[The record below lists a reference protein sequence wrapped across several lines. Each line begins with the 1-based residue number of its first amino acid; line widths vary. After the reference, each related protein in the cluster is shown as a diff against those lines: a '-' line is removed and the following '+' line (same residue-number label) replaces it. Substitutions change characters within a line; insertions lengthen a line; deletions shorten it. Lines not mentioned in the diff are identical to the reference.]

1 MYLLAGIVC
10 LLIVR
15 NVCSTPIYVSIIDT
29 QSAPSRLEPHRADL
43 TVGAAYLAIEEINN
57 RTDILPNHEIVPLL
71 SIIPGTAPSTEVVK
85 TFTELWRSSRDV
97 ISAFFGPPLSSEAIY
112 PGLLAAYSDR
122 TYLSWVAGCE
132 CRFADISEY
141 STFLRTTGNIAL
153 IGDAVVQFMDFFSWD
168 RIAYI
173 ELHDNTHLAEI
184 LTLRTYVLPA
194 LEASGK
200 QVFRNLELGQHD
212 DIELSLSRAKD
223 VARSMS
229 HIEYFIIYRTMLLTL
244 I

>member
-29 QSAPSRLEPHRADL
+29 QSVPSRLRTYRADL

-122 TYLSWVAGCE
+122 TYLSWVASDS
-132 CRFADISEY
+132 RYIDISEY
-141 STFLRTTGNIAL
+141 STFMRTTGNIAL

-173 ELHDNTHLAEI
+173 EFHDNTHLS
-184 LTLRTYVLPA
+184 TLHALSTYVLPA

-229 HIEYFIIYRTMLLTL
+229 HIEYFIIVQYY
-244 I
+244 